1 MIRYFSYERNIKK
14 HIYIVRD
21 MDPRTAKGQRKIRIP
36 SKLMNRKKKEVVIET
51 PEPSC
56 QDTGCGCGN

>member
-1 MIRYFSYERNIKK
+1 
-14 HIYIVRD
+14 